1 MNRYLCSKQKF
12 LLISLTGISGRR
24 APLKTSFVVEG
35 YCSSKYSEVIN
46 LRDEKDL
53 FIANQQELFL
63 ASDVVPMLC
72 AF

>member
-1 MNRYLCSKQKF
+1 MNGYLRSKQKF
-12 LLISLTGISGRR
+12 LLLSLTVISGRR
-24 APLKTSFVVEG
+24 ASLKTSFVVEG

-46 LRDEKDL
+46 LKDEKDL